1 MARMRRRFADRDEA
15 AKANANRFGRERSG
29 FVRDALQTG
38 IMNPNLRPAVGNT
51 AGRGRGTYT
60 KTPMGSYEFS
70 PVGITRRPTK
80 FPEEYEGIV
89 GQNKNWLNR
98 IGGALKNEFGGSAMA
113 GELMDMRDLRGQ
125 EKFSAEELM
134 NLGLSG
140 SPEGALADENFD
152 YDINPNVKA
161 HAGRTMVEDA
171 YEQAVGTRNFV
182 DPELSA
188 LLGKDYMVNYPKHYQ
203 NDPNIMKLL
212 GSDMF
217 GAEQTR
223 GPVGQGF
230 YPPGAN
236 KNWSRSWGEIFRD
249 ILGLEREGDRLF
261 NRGGIASLR
270 R

>member
-1 MARMRRRFADRDEA
+1 MARMRRRFADRSVDRFADRSVDRLTRRSLSGGA
-15 AKANANRFGRERSG
+15 AADAAQMGRDLTS
-29 FVRDALQTG
+29 G

-161 HAGRTMVEDA
+161 HAGRTMVEDPTA
-171 YEQAVGTRNFV
+171 GIT
-182 DPELSA
+182 PP
-188 LLGKDYMVNYPKHYQ
+188 NYPRWQ
-203 NDPNIMKLL
+203 NLW
-212 GSDMF
+212 
-217 GAEQTR
+217 GAL
-223 GPVGQGF
+223 P
-230 YPPGAN
+230 
-236 KNWSRSWGEIFRD
+236 WS
-249 ILGLEREGDRLF
+249 
-261 NRGGIASLR
+261 RGGIASLR